1 MSKIVIV
8 VKFAFPIKKT
18 GLDHMFIL
26 HTLFSTYCNNSE
38 VILLD
43 DLCIS
48 KQTIST
54 VDFLITLYVKQDND
68 FNINL
73 FKLLVDDLHETV

>member
-1 MSKIVIV
+1 
-8 VKFAFPIKKT
+8 
-18 GLDHMFIL
+18 MFIL
-26 HTLFSTYCNNSE
+26 HTLFSTYCNNGE

-54 VDFLITLYVKQDND
+54 VDFLITLCVKQDDD